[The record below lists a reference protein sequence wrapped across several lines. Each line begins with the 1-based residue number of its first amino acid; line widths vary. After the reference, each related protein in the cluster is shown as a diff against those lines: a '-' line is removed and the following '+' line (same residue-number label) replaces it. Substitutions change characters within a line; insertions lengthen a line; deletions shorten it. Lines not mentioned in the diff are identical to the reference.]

1 MTTTRAEA
9 FPLPRDE
16 DHGKLVAGTWWS
28 EIAHEVH
35 PDRTSQK
42 NTGSR
47 ELLDET
53 TDDEEDYCLQRSA
66 VPLDPRV

>member
-1 MTTTRAEA
+1 MGGKHMVVGERARGA
-9 FPLPRDE
+9 SRQD
-16 DHGKLVAGTWWS
+16 
-28 EIAHEVH
+28 
-35 PDRTSQK
+35 SQR

-53 TDDEEDYCLQRSA
+53 TDDDEDYCLQRSA